1 MKKLESVQAFKDYQG
16 AIQSSIQQGKR
27 CIAVCGGTGCRAF
40 GGVGLIPLFEEE
52 LKRKGLDDVCIKETG
67 CHGFCEKGPIVIIYP
82 ERIFYQ
88 QVAMDDVEEIVS
100 QTIEAGKVVERLLYT
115 DPLTNKKIS
124 YDYAIPFYNKQK
136 QIVLKNRGEID
147 PSQIDDYI
155 GQGGYLGLI
164 SVLDSMSPEQ
174 VVDEIKIS
182 GLRGR
187 GGAGFSTGTKWELC
201 QKAGGSTSGGDSIS
215 GGGSAKYVICN
226 GDEGDPGAFINRTI
240 MEGDPHLVIEG
251 LIAAAYAV
259 GAEKGYVYIRSEYPL
274 AIKHIELAIV
284 QANELGLL
292 GNNILGTGFSLQLEI
307 KEGYGAFVCGEE
319 TALIASIEG
328 RRGMPTPKPPFPTE
342 EGLWGKPT
350 LVNNVETLAS
360 IPAII
365 SNGGKWYSSI
375 GTEKSRG
382 TKIFA
387 LSGRLN
393 NTGLVE
399 LPLGTPLRDLIFSI
413 GGGMIK
419 GKKFKAAMV
428 GGPSGGFILP
438 EEMEVALD
446 YESLEKAGAMLGSG
460 IVVVLDENS
469 CMVESARSLLEF
481 LKDES
486 CGQCTPCRI
495 GLTRMFEILS
505 RIVEGH
511 GEMADLNTLIE
522 LGGMIK
528 DTALCNLG
536 KTAPNPILSAIDKF
550 RGEFEI
556 HIEKK
561 KCPAHVCDE
570 LYVAPCADTCPVN
583 IEVHGYVALIAEER
597 FIEALELIKEKNPF
611 PSICGRVCHH
621 PCESRCRRS
630 DIDSPV
636 ALKGLKRF
644 VADHEA
650 EIERAMPKPMVERIR
665 DEKIAMIGAGPASL
679 ACAYHLARRGYQVTI
694 FEALS
699 VAGGMLAVAI
709 PNYRL
714 PKDILQIEIDDICRL
729 GVKIQTNTEIGKD
742 ISFDDLQRDY
752 NAVFIGVGARL
763 TSSLNI
769 PGEDADG
776 VIPALEYLMMLNL
789 GNPVDV
795 KDKRVVVIGAGNVAI
810 DAARASLRLGASVVT
825 IVYRRSRDEMPA
837 NLEEIEDAEHEGI
850 CFELLTAPVGIITH
864 GDCSRGDAENAEG
877 EPTAEIIV
885 QDKVKG
891 LECTKMKLSDFFD
904 KSGRRKPVEIEG
916 SGFVI
921 EADVI
926 IPAIGQ
932 RVETDFIR
940 DRISIKRD
948 GTIVVD
954 PETQATNIPGVFAGG
969 DVTTGA
975 ATVIDAINAGNKA
988 AISIDKY
995 LNNGKESEEVI
1006 TVGRRP
1012 SLVEDA
1018 GPSKAERHIM
1028 PTLDTEKR
1036 LCGFEEVELGF
1047 THDMAVREAQRCLK
1061 CHEKG

>member
-1 MKKLESVQAFKDYQG
+1 MTKLKSIQSFTDYQM
-16 AIQSSIQQGKR
+16 AIQSSLQQGKR

-52 LKRKGLDDVCIKETG
+52 LKRQGIKDVAIKETG

-88 QVAMDDVEEIVS
+88 QVGMEDVEEIVS

-124 YDYAIPFYNKQK
+124 YDYDVPFYNKQK

-155 GQGGYLGLI
+155 GKDGYSGLI
-164 SVLDSMSPEQ
+164 KVLTSMSPEQ
-174 VVDEIKIS
+174 VVEEIKIS

-187 GGAGFSTGTKWELC
+187 GGAGFPTGVKWELC
-201 QKAGGSTSGGDSIS
+201 QKANSSE
-215 GGGSAKYVICN
+215 KYVICN

-251 LIAAAYAV
+251 LLVAAYAV
-259 GAEKGYVYIRSEYPL
+259 GASKGYIYVRSEYPL
-274 AIKHIELAIV
+274 AIKHLELAIS
-284 QANELGLL
+284 QAEGLGLL
-292 GNNILGTGFSLQLEI
+292 GDNILGSQCCLQIEI
-307 KEGYGAFVCGEE
+307 KEGHGAFVCGEE

-328 RRGMPTPKPPFPTE
+328 RRGMPSPKPPFPTE
-342 EGLWGKPT
+342 KGLWGKPT
-350 LVNNVETLAS
+350 LVNNVETLAT

-365 SNGGKWYSSI
+365 LGGGEWYSSI
-375 GTEKSRG
+375 GTEKSKG

-393 NTGLVE
+393 NTGLIE
-399 LPLGTPLRDLIFSI
+399 LPLGTYLRDLIFNI
-413 GGGMIK
+413 GGGLIQ
-419 GKKFKAAMV
+419 GKKFKAAMI

-438 EEMEVALD
+438 EEMEIALD

-460 IVVVLDENS
+460 IVVVLDQDS
-469 CMVESARSLLEF
+469 CMVETARSLLEF

-505 RIVEGH
+505 NISEGK
-511 GEMADLNTLIE
+511 GELSDLDTLME
-522 LGGMIK
+522 LGKMIQ

-536 KTAPNPILSAIDKF
+536 KTAPNPILSAITKF
-550 RGEFEI
+550 RKEFEI

-561 KCPAHVCDE
+561 KCPAYICDE
-570 LYVAPCADTCPVN
+570 LYTAPCADTCPVN
-583 IEVHGYVALIAEER
+583 IEVHGYVSLIAEER
-597 FIEALELIKEKNPF
+597 FQEALELIKEKNPF

-621 PCESRCRRS
+621 PCESRCRRAN
-630 DIDSPV
+630 IDSPL

-644 VADHEA
+644 VSDHEA
-650 EIERAMPKPMVERIR
+650 EIEKSMPKPVVEMIR
-665 DEKIAMIGAGPASL
+665 KERIAMIGAGPASL
-679 ACAYHLARRGYQVTI
+679 TCAYHLARRGYQVTI

-714 PKDILQIEIDDICRL
+714 PKDILRLEIDDIAAI
-729 GVKIQTNTEIGKD
+729 GVKILTNTEIGKD
-742 ISFDDLQRDY
+742 ISLEDLQRDY
-752 NAVFIGVGARL
+752 DAVFIGVGARL
-763 TSSLNI
+763 TSRLNI
-769 PGEDADG
+769 AGEDAEG
-776 VIPALEYLMMLNL
+776 VIPALEYLRMLNL
-789 GNPVDV
+789 GNPMDI
-795 KDKRVVVIGAGNVAI
+795 KGKRVVVIGAGNVAM
-810 DAARASLRLGASVVT
+810 DAARVSIRLGASAVT
-825 IVYRRSRDEMPA
+825 IVYRRTKDEMPA
-837 NLEEIEDAEHEGI
+837 NMEEIEDAEHEGI
-850 CFELLTAPVGIITH
+850 HFELLTAP
-864 GDCSRGDAENAEG
+864 SR
-877 EPTAEIIV
+877 IV
-885 QDKVKG
+885 IEDNRAKG
-891 LECTKMKLSDFFD
+891 LECTRMMLSDFFD
-904 KSGRRKPVEIEG
+904 KSGRRKPVEIED

-940 DRISIKRD
+940 DKVSIKKD
-948 GTIVVD
+948 GTIIVD
-954 PETQATNIPGVFAGG
+954 SETQATNISGVFAGG
-969 DVTTGA
+969 DVATGA
-975 ATVIDAINAGNKA
+975 STVIDAINAGNKA

-995 LNNGKESEEVI
+995 LNNGKESEEV
-1006 TVGRRP
+1006 VSGGRRP
-1012 SLVEDA
+1012 SLVEDKE
-1018 GPSKAERHIM
+1018 PSKAERHIM
-1028 PTLDTEKR
+1028 PTIDKEGR
-1036 LCGFEEVELGF
+1036 LTGFEEVELGF
-1047 THDMAVREAQRCLK
+1047 TRDMAVREAQRCLK

>member
-1 MKKLESVQAFKDYQG
+1 MKLESLQAFKGYQV
-16 AIQSSIQQGKR
+16 AIQSSFQQEAK

-40 GGVGLIPLFEEE
+40 GGVGLIPIFDEE
-52 LKRKGLDDVCIKETG
+52 LKRKGIEGVCIKETG

-88 QVAMDDVEEIVS
+88 QVGMEDVEEIIT
-100 QTIEAGKVVERLLYT
+100 QTIEKGKVIERLLYT
-115 DPLTNKKIS
+115 DPFTNKKIS
-124 YDYAIPFYNKQK
+124 HDYELSFYNKQK
-136 QIVLKNRGEID
+136 QIVLENRGKIN
-147 PSQIDDYI
+147 PTQIDDYI
-155 GQGGYLGLI
+155 GQDGYSGLI
-164 SVLDSMSPEQ
+164 KVLGYMSPEQ
-174 VVDEIKIS
+174 VIDEVKTS
-182 GLRGR
+182 GLRGK
-187 GGAGFSTGTKWELC
+187 GGAGFPTGIKWELC
-201 QKAGGSTSGGDSIS
+201 QKAAGNV
-215 GGGSAKYVICN
+215 KYVICN

-240 MEGDPHLVIEG
+240 MEGNPHLVIEG
-251 LIAAAYAV
+251 LIVAAYAV
-259 GAEKGYVYIRSEYPL
+259 GAIKGYVYVRNEYPL
-274 AIKHIELAIV
+274 AIKHLEIAIS
-284 QANELGLL
+284 QAEGLGLL
-292 GNNILGTGFSLQLEI
+292 GDNILGTGFSLQIEI
-307 KEGYGAFVCGEE
+307 KEGHGAFVCGEE

-342 EGLWGKPT
+342 KGLWGKPT
-350 LVNNVETLAS
+350 LVNNVETLAT

-365 SNGGKWYSSI
+365 LNGGKWYDSI
-375 GTEKSRG
+375 GTEKSKG

-393 NTGLVE
+393 NTGLIE
-399 LPLGTPLRDLIFSI
+399 LPLGTPLQDLIFNI

-419 GKKFKAAMV
+419 GKKFKSAMV

-438 EEMEVALD
+438 EELEITLD
-446 YESLEKAGAMLGSG
+446 YESLEKTGAMIGSG

-469 CMVESARSLLEF
+469 CMVESVRSLLEF

-495 GLTRMFEILS
+495 GLTRMFEILT
-505 RIVEGH
+505 RITDGQ
-511 GEMADLNTLIE
+511 GSIADLNMLME
-522 LGGMIK
+522 LGKMIQ

-536 KTAPNPILSAIDKF
+536 KTAPNPVISAITKF
-550 RGEFEI
+550 REEFEI

-561 KCPAHVCDE
+561 KCPSHVCDN

-621 PCESRCRRS
+621 PCESRCRRA
-630 DIDSPV
+630 DIDEPL

-650 EIERAMPKPMVERIR
+650 ELERAMPKPRVERIR

-694 FEALS
+694 FEALG

-714 PKDILQIEIDDICRL
+714 PKEILQIEIDNICDL

-742 ISFDDLQRDY
+742 ISFEALQQDY

-763 TSSLNI
+763 TSMLNI

-776 VIPALEYLMMLNL
+776 VVPALEYLMMLNL
-789 GNPVDV
+789 GNPMDV
-795 KDKRVVVIGAGNVAI
+795 KDKKVVVIGAGNVAM
-810 DAARASLRLGASVVT
+810 DAARASLRVGARDVS

-850 CFELLTAPVGIITH
+850 HFELLTAPVGIVTH
-864 GDCSRGDAENAEG
+864 GQPHNR
-877 EPTAEIIV
+877 
-885 QDKVKG
+885 VKG
-891 LECTKMKLSDFFD
+891 LECSRMKLSDFFD
-904 KSGRRKPVEIEG
+904 KSGRRKPVEIEN
-916 SGFVI
+916 SRFVI

-940 DRISIKRD
+940 DRISIKKD

-969 DVTTGA
+969 DVATGA

-1006 TVGRRP
+1006 TGGKRP
-1012 SLVEDA
+1012 SLVEDT
-1018 GPSKAERHIM
+1018 GPSKAERHTM
-1028 PTLDTEKR
+1028 PILDMEKR

-1047 THDMAVREAQRCLK
+1047 TRDMAVAEAQRCLR

>member
-1 MKKLESVQAFKDYQG
+1 
-16 AIQSSIQQGKR
+16 
-27 CIAVCGGTGCRAF
+27 
-40 GGVGLIPLFEEE
+40 
-52 LKRKGLDDVCIKETG
+52 
-67 CHGFCEKGPIVIIYP
+67 
-82 ERIFYQ
+82 
-88 QVAMDDVEEIVS
+88 
-100 QTIEAGKVVERLLYT
+100 
-115 DPLTNKKIS
+115 
-124 YDYAIPFYNKQK
+124 
-136 QIVLKNRGEID
+136 IVLKNRGEID
-147 PSQIDDYI
+147 PAQIDDYI

-164 SVLDSMSPEQ
+164 NVLDSMSPEQ
-174 VVDEIKIS
+174 VVNEIKTS

-187 GGAGFSTGTKWELC
+187 GGAGFPTGTKWELC
-201 QKAGGSTSGGDSIS
+201 QKAVSSV
-215 GGGSAKYVICN
+215 KYVICN

-251 LIAAAYAV
+251 LIVAAYAV
-259 GAEKGYVYIRSEYPL
+259 GAEKGYIYIRSEYPL
-274 AIKHIELAIV
+274 AIKHIELAIL

-292 GNNILGTGFSLQLEI
+292 GDNILGTGFSLKIEI
-307 KEGYGAFVCGEE
+307 KEGHGAFVCGEE

-342 EGLWGKPT
+342 KGLWGKPT

-365 SNGGKWYSSI
+365 LNGGKWYSSI
-375 GTEKSRG
+375 GTEKSKG

-387 LSGRLN
+387 LSGKLN
-393 NTGLVE
+393 NTGLIE
-399 LPLGTPLRDLIFSI
+399 LPLGTPLRDLIFGI

-419 GKKFKAAMV
+419 GKRFKAAMV

-438 EEMEVALD
+438 EEIEIALD

-469 CMVESARSLLEF
+469 CMVESVRSLLEF

-505 RIVEGH
+505 RITEGH
-511 GEMADLNTLIE
+511 GEMADLNMLIE
-522 LGGMIK
+522 LGGMIQ

-536 KTAPNPILSAIDKF
+536 KTAPNPILSAITKF
-550 RGEFEI
+550 RNEFEI

-583 IEVHGYVALIAEER
+583 ISVHGYVALIAEER

-630 DIDSPV
+630 DIDSPL

-650 EIERAMPKPMVERIR
+650 EIEKAMPKLRVERIR
-665 DEKIAMIGAGPASL
+665 EEKIAMIGAGPASL
-679 ACAYHLARRGYQVTI
+679 ACAYHLSRRGYQVTI

-714 PKDILQIEIDDICRL
+714 PKDILQLEIDDICRL

-742 ISFDDLQRDY
+742 ISFEDLQRDY

-763 TSSLNI
+763 TSLLNI

-810 DAARASLRLGASVVT
+810 DAARASLRLGARDVI
-825 IVYRRSRDEMPA
+825 IVYRRTRDEMPA

-850 CFELLTAPVGIITH
+850 HFELLTAPLRIITH
-864 GDCSRGDAENAEG
+864 GIANTS
-877 EPTAEIIV
+877 PEIIT
-885 QDKVKG
+885 QDRVKG

-904 KSGRRKPVEIEG
+904 KSGRRKPVEIED

-921 EADVI
+921 DADVI

-940 DRISIKRD
+940 DKISTKRD
-948 GTIVVD
+948 GTIIVD
-954 PETQATNIPGVFAGG
+954 PETQATNIAGVFAGG
-969 DVTTGA
+969 DVATGA
-975 ATVIDAINAGNKA
+975 STVIDAINAGNKA

-995 LNNGKESEEVI
+995 LNNGKESEEVV
-1006 TVGRRP
+1006 TGGRRP

-1028 PTLDTEKR
+1028 PTLDNEKR
-1036 LCGFEEVELGF
+1036 LTGFEEVELGF
-1047 THDMAVREAQRCLK
+1047 TRDMAVREAQRCLK